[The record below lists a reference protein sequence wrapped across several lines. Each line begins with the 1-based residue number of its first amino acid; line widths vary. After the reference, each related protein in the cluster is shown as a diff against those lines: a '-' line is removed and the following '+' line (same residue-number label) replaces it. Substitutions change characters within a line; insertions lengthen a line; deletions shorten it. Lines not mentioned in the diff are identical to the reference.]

1 MRKKIKKKNNTLG
14 FNSKEKYVINQ
25 FYILDQRE
33 YCLEFSTFSFGVQ
46 GAPLLSSFTALV
58 ERRGTLERVPTGKQ

>member
-14 FNSKEKYVINQ
+14 FKSKEKYVTNQ

-46 GAPLLSSFTALV
+46 GASLCFLPSLLYWR
-58 ERRGTLERVPTGKQ
+58 EGEP